1 MVGASAA
8 RSESENKL
16 KGLYMAQTV
25 LIKRYRGR
33 AQEPVNWEALVRIF
47 DILWGEKARS
57 LPKYPDVI
65 GAVHGKWIDG
75 LNTQH
80 EATSLIEIEHAYKKF
95 ETASIVFSGS
105 LEKGPYSVFQYWPS
119 KAEAF
124 IEVQAPDETT
134 SDHLIGSVRSVFPFI
149 ERYVFISY
157 DTSEYDMA
165 TFIAKVVE
173 RRMVPGITVFVAK
186 RDIPAGAN
194 PLKIMLE
201 EQLLRAEALLALC
214 SVQSKSSPWLWWESS
229 AVWARGGLVIPLFV
243 DLSPIDF
250 DGPITLVCQGRS
262 FFDVKDLNSVLN
274 SLIAK
279 LCPGQK
285 CEELTE
291 QEATDLHKL
300 RRA

>member
-1 MVGASAA
+1 
-8 RSESENKL
+8 
-16 KGLYMAQTV
+16 MAQTI
-25 LIKRYRGR
+25 LTRRYIGR
-33 AQEPVNWEALVRIF
+33 AQEPVDWEALVRIF
-47 DILWGEKARS
+47 DFLWGERARS

-75 LNTQH
+75 NDAQH
-80 EATSLIEIEHAYKKF
+80 EAASLDEIEHAYKKF

-105 LEKGPYSVFQYWPS
+105 IERGPHSFFQYQPS

-124 IEVQAPDETT
+124 IEVQAPDEATA
-134 SDHLIGSVRSVFPFI
+134 DQLIGSVSKVFPHT

-157 DTSEYDMA
+157 DTSDYNMA

-173 RRMVPGITVFVAK
+173 RRMAPGINVFVAK

-214 SVQSKSSPWLWWESS
+214 SSQSKSSPWLWWESS
-229 AVWARGGLVIPLFV
+229 AVWAKGGLVIPLFV
-243 DLSPIDF
+243 DLSPIEF

-262 FFDVKDLNSVLN
+262 FFDVTELNSALN
-274 SLIAK
+274 SLIAR
-279 LCPGQK
+279 LCPGQT

-291 QEATDLHKL
+291 QEVVELQKFQ
-300 RRA
+300 RA